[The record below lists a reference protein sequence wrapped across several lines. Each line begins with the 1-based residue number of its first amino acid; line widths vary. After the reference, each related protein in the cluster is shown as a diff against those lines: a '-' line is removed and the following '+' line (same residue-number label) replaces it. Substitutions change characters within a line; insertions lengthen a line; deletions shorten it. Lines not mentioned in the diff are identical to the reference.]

1 MEGYGT
7 ILLLPEAERRVK
19 LNHLERS
26 ISKLAPSPSPNRWKQ
41 FFAQNEASGQP
52 TRPSRV
58 MHTPQPTPKVVSL
71 FHSFKKRRTTTTKQ
85 TNKTGVGLRAADCSA
100 ASPTVRLTSPRNI
113 YSHNLAIH
121 RLVRF
126 RHVLRLA
133 STAPWANKQFAE
145 NEAMTTQLIAAHLA
159 LIVGADE
166 WKAHKGDCFSLL
178 DSTTDLGSIQNVCWI
193 TNR

>member
-1 MEGYGT
+1 M
-7 ILLLPEAERRVK
+7 
-19 LNHLERS
+19 
-26 ISKLAPSPSPNRWKQ
+26 
-41 FFAQNEASGQP
+41 
-52 TRPSRV
+52 
-58 MHTPQPTPKVVSL
+58 
-71 FHSFKKRRTTTTKQ
+71 
-85 TNKTGVGLRAADCSA
+85 
-100 ASPTVRLTSPRNI
+100 
-113 YSHNLAIH
+113 
-121 RLVRF
+121 RF